1 VSGSQVI
8 LVILLT
14 GALIGGAILL
24 NTPKQTYTPEIITE
38 EASPNNTI
46 SENSEVVIMKNY
58 KIVSCYLRT
67 QGADI
72 VVMKNNNQTTI
83 VKGTPFVVCI
93 SAGEKRTGGYSL
105 TVNNIFVDEKSKKIY
120 IDLFLKTPAPGEM
133 VTQAFTY
140 PSIGIEIEDILIEGD
155 WEVIAKIE
163 QDNGQTIVLKK
174 SFTFSLS

>member
-1 VSGSQVI
+1 MSGSQVI

-24 NTPKQTYTPEIITE
+24 NTPKQTYTPEIIGE
-38 EASPNNTI
+38 EGNYNNTI
-46 SENSEVVIMKNY
+46 SENSEVIIMKNY

-72 VVMKNNNQTTI
+72 VIMQNNNQTTT
-83 VKGTPFVVCI
+83 VKGAPFVVCI

-105 TVNNIFVDEKSKKIY
+105 SLNNILVDEKAKKIY
-120 IDLFLKTPAPGEM
+120 IELFLKTPAPGEM

-140 PSIGIEIEDILIEGD
+140 PSIGIEIEEILIEGD

-163 QDNGQTIVLKK
+163 QKNGQTIVLKK

>member
-1 VSGSQVI
+1 MSGSQVI

-72 VVMKNNNQTTI
+72 VVMKNNNQTTN
-83 VKGTPFVVCI
+83 VRGVPFVICI
-93 SAGEKRTGGYSL
+93 SAGEKRTGGYNLSIK
-105 TVNNIFVDEKSKKIY
+105 NIILDQESKKIY
-120 IDLFLKTPAPGEM
+120 IDLFLKTPGPGEM

-140 PSIGIEIEDILIEGD
+140 PSIGIEIEENLIEGH

-163 QDNGQTIVLKK
+163 QEKSQPVFLKK
-174 SFTFSLS
+174 TFLFSL